1 LVLLDELG
9 AGTDPTEGAAL
20 AIAVI
25 KYLHSLGVRTAVT
38 THYSELKMFALSNDG
53 VENASCE
60 FDVETLRPT
69 YRLLI
74 GVPGKSNAF
83 AISSRLGLEDFLI
96 EDAKKRINAQDVS
109 FEDMM
114 AEAGVELLYH
124 SVVCDVEYEN
134 AVINSVEV
142 YGKNGK
148 RCIESR
154 MFVDASGDCDL
165 AFLAGLET
173 NKGREA
179 DGKCQPMTM
188 NFKVINVDTDRVKE
202 YIMNNNDE
210 FPRLKSDLSKVTR
223 APKLSIGG
231 YVNTLKKAQK
241 TGKISFQREDIL
253 FFETDRVGEFIVNT
267 TRIINADPTE
277 PKDLTRAEILGR
289 KQAWEVLELLKT
301 EVQGFENAELE
312 FTGPF
317 IGIRGSRQL
326 KGSYVLTAE
335 DIISC
340 VDFDDTI
347 ACGGYPIDI
356 HAPEGNDTQMYE
368 KTKLSLE
375 YGDIYHIPYRSLIS
389 DNVKNLITVGRCI
402 SANFE
407 AQAAIRVSP
416 IAGAIGHGG
425 GVAAGIC
432 AVNNINVQD
441 IDIEELRKELKKQ
454 GAFI

>member
-1 LVLLDELG
+1 
-9 AGTDPTEGAAL
+9 
-20 AIAVI
+20 
-25 KYLHSLGVRTAVT
+25 
-38 THYSELKMFALSNDG
+38 M
-53 VENASCE
+53 
-60 FDVETLRPT
+60 
-69 YRLLI
+69 
-74 GVPGKSNAF
+74 
-83 AISSRLGLEDFLI
+83 
-96 EDAKKRINAQDVS
+96 
-109 FEDMM
+109 
-114 AEAGVELLYH
+114 
-124 SVVCDVEYEN
+124 
-134 AVINSVEV
+134 
-142 YGKNGK
+142 
-148 RCIESR
+148 
-154 MFVDASGDCDL
+154 
-165 AFLAGLET
+165 
-173 NKGREA
+173 
-179 DGKCQPMTM
+179 
-188 NFKVINVDTDRVKE
+188 
-202 YIMNNNDE
+202 
-210 FPRLKSDLSKVTR
+210 
-223 APKLSIGG
+223 
-231 YVNTLKKAQK
+231 KKAQK

-253 FFETDRVGEFIVNT
+253 FFETDRAGEFIVNT